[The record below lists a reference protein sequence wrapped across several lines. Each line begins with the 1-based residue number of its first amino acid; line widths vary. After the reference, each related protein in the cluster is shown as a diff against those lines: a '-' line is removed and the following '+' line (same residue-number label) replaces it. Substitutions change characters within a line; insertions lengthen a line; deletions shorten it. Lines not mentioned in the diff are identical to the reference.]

1 MEVDIYKPC
10 LSKTASGFLSLFLL
24 IGIIS
29 LCLYPFFVTFSLD
42 QLPVSHRVQTMANTA
57 VSLHR
62 NPPFRAEHI
71 GSLLRSDKL
80 LQKRAD
86 IDAGKASKSEL
97 KAIEDADIKDIVTT
111 QLDLGF
117 HAVTNGEYTRHLFFG
132 TFWEGLEGMEEI
144 HNPDL
149 ETVFRTYV
157 PDTAAFIESGFKPP
171 STVICVGKIKHVGS
185 TYVEEFQY
193 LASLV
198 PKEMVK
204 DVKIT
209 LAAPSWYH
217 LRQNEGVAYPKDV
230 YPTEEEYFA
239 DIAKAFQ
246 TELSILYQAGCRNVQ
261 FDDPNL
267 TCTNTRSHQ

>member
-1 MEVDIYKPC
+1 
-10 LSKTASGFLSLFLL
+10 
-24 IGIIS
+24 
-29 LCLYPFFVTFSLD
+29 
-42 QLPVSHRVQTMANTA
+42 MANTA